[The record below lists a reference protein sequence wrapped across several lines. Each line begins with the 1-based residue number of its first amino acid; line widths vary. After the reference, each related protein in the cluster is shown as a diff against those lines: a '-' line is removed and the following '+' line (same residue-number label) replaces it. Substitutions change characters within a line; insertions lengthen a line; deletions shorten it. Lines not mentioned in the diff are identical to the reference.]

1 MELDKEKI
9 LRELGFEESFI
20 KELFDIYLKDA
31 AETIAKLEAAVNTGD
46 IESIRSLGHS
56 LKGSSANLRITEVQQ
71 KALAVEMEAK
81 GAKDKQVFLRLIQEL
96 KVQQQE
102 LEQIVAAW

>member
-31 AETIAKLEAAVNTGD
+31 AKTLSKLEVAINAED
-46 IESIRSLGHS
+46 IESIKSLGHS

-71 KALAVEMEAK
+71 KALAMEMEAK
-81 GAKDKQVFLRLIQEL
+81 GAKDKQTFLRLLEDL
-96 KVQQQE
+96 KGQQQE
-102 LEQIVAAW
+102 LEKIVAVW